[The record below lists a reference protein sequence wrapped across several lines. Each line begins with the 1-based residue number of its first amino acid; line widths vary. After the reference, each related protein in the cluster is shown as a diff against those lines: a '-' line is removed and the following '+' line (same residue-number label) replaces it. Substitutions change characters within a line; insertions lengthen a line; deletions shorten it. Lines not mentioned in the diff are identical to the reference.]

1 MIMCIRIL
9 IKACA
14 FLLLVALVT
23 AATPVVAQDT
33 VQIGAVEASPDG
45 QIPVPGG
52 AVLLGNKLSRVPL
65 QWFTG

>member
-1 MIMCIRIL
+1 MIMYIRSFIR
-9 IKACA
+9 ASA

-52 AVLLGNKLSRVPL
+52 RPAG
-65 QWFTG
+65 